1 MKIRPERSPSIERAA
16 PINQADAAAKLT
28 RVRRAFVV
36 VMGALAITTCI
47 PFALA
52 ASSGGKPDHLT
63 CDSLDYPL
71 GIDSA
76 QPLLSWQLQDAGF
89 AARQTAYRIE
99 VATTP
104 PLLTAAKPDVWDSG
118 RIASGKSFGVVYGGP
133 ELTAATRYYWR
144 VELWDKDGK
153 PYPASDVSWWETG
166 LLKEN
171 WKAQW
176 IGYEDAEHRAVRESG
191 AKWITN
197 ADNSTDSADQGSGDT
212 QHDFRFRFRL
222 TGPVKHAD
230 LFVTGK
236 DSAAAWVNG
245 KQVLETVPLPPWK
258 QAPWKTYLRQ
268 DVTSELRA
276 GENLL
281 AVGVTL
287 YGTPAANGMGAS
299 ETNRT
304 PMSAC
309 LYVEMMDGSAMV
321 WASNKEWKA
330 ALNAKQSWY
339 EPEFDDSA
347 WQSAIAYVPPPSP
360 MSTEAMGN
368 PWQTGPVKLLR
379 HSFAISKPVTSARL
393 YATALGAYRFQINGA
408 RVGDQIL
415 SPGWDDF
422 RTHVPYQAYDVTQQ
436 LTTGQNAIA
445 AWLAPGWYTTPLM
458 WFRQGYNYGDTPP
471 ALKAQ
476 LRIAYADGSIEW
488 IATDASWKADISPI
502 SQAEIYDGENYDA
515 RKEQA
520 GWDTAAFSDAQWKPV
535 DLVKPLEPE
544 IVPQSFPPIRAQQ
557 TLTAGAITSPKPGT
571 YIYDFHQ
578 NLAGVARLRARG
590 PAGTDVQLRFAEVL
604 NPDGT
609 LYVDN
614 LRTAK
619 ATDHYILSGKGL
631 EEFQPDFTFHGFR
644 YVEVTGLPDKPD
656 LTTVQAVAIYTDAS
670 FNVQLHSG
678 SPMINQLWSNILWGQ
693 RSNFV
698 GVPTDCPQRDER
710 LGWTADAQVF
720 WRTAS
725 YNMDLTQFSK
735 KFARDLRGT
744 QVGTPMYGIFAPGTD
759 RPNPGFGAG
768 WSDAG
773 VIIPWTAWLQSGDT
787 RVLEQNW
794 DAMEKYL
801 SAIQAA
807 NPDYL
812 WKKDYGIPFGDWL
825 SPEGRTLEPL
835 VATAYWAYDV
845 TLMQQM
851 AHALGKAEDEAK
863 YASLFGKIKT
873 AFASEYVHADGFIAG
888 ADNSPSPFGQINNPE
903 AKSNG
908 GDTQT
913 SYVLALNMKLLPDS
927 LRDTAA
933 NKLVAKIEANHWRL
947 ATGFLGTPYLLAVL
961 VDTGHSDVAYRLLL
975 NTEYPSW
982 GYLVGHGATTMWE
995 RWNGDEMRGDPSMNS
1010 YNHYAYGAVADWI
1023 YRYAAGIDALP
1034 SDAGFHTIYLHPNFD
1049 ARLGSLD
1056 FRYQSS
1062 YGEIRSAW
1070 SMKGKDVS
1078 WLVTV
1083 PPNTTAQ
1090 MPLPASERDE
1100 FTLDGEALTRSK
1112 KVRLVSS
1119 TEGNSTYEL
1128 PAGTYSF
1135 RISMQ

>member
-1 MKIRPERSPSIERAA
+1 MNSRLQCFANLENSALFHPANAANKGWRGARRSLVIIIAG
-16 PINQADAAAKLT
+16 LT
-28 RVRRAFVV
+28 
-36 VMGALAITTCI
+36 LTTCI
-47 PFALA
+47 
-52 ASSGGKPDHLT
+52 ASASAGKPQHLT
-63 CDSLDYPL
+63 CDSLEHPL
-71 GIDSA
+71 GIDSL
-76 QPLLSWQLQDAGF
+76 QPMFSWQLQDDGF

-99 VATTP
+99 VATKP
-104 PLLTAAKPDVWDSG
+104 SLLSGKPDVWDSG
-118 RIASGKSFGVVYGGP
+118 RIPSDKSFGVAYGGP
-133 ELTAATRYYWR
+133 QLAASTRYYWR
-144 VELWDKDGK
+144 VQLWNKDGK
-153 PYPASDVSWWETG
+153 PYPASDASWWETG
-166 LLKEN
+166 LLN
-171 WKAQW
+171 QSWKAQW
-176 IGYEDAEHRAVRESG
+176 IGYEDAEHRAVRKSG
-191 AKWITN
+191 ATWITN
-197 ADNSTDSADQGSGDT
+197 ADSSPAGAPAGRDT
-212 QHDFRFRFRL
+212 QHDFRFRFQL
-222 TGPVKHAD
+222 AGQVKRAE
-230 LFVTGK
+230 LFVTGE

-245 KQVLETVPLPPWK
+245 TQVLETVPLPPWK
-258 QAPWKTYLRQ
+258 QAPWKTYLRH
-268 DVTSELRA
+268 DVTADLHA

-287 YGTPAANGMGAS
+287 YGTPSVNGMGPS
-299 ETNRT
+299 QSDHT

-309 LYVEMMDGSAMV
+309 LYVEMMDGSTHV
-321 WASNKEWKA
+321 WASGKAWKG
-330 ALNAKQSWY
+330 ALDAKLNWY
-339 EPEFDDSA
+339 APEYDDSA
-347 WQSAIAYVPPPSP
+347 WQHAIAYVPPPSP
-360 MSTEAMGN
+360 MSTASMGN
-368 PWQTGPVKLLR
+368 PWPTGPVKLLR
-379 HSFAISKPVTSARL
+379 HSFSISKPVTSARL
-393 YATALGAYRFQINGA
+393 YVTALGAYRVQINGA
-408 RVGDQIL
+408 RVGDQVL

-436 LTTGQNAIA
+436 VKTGQNAVG

-458 WFRQGYNYGDTPP
+458 WLRQGYNYGDTPP
-471 ALKAQ
+471 ALKAE
-476 LRIAYADGSIEW
+476 LRIEHADGSIEW
-488 IATDASWKADISPI
+488 IVTDESWKADISPI
-502 SQAEIYDGENYDA
+502 SQAEIYDGEDYDA
-515 RKEQA
+515 TKEQP
-520 GWDTAAFSDAQWKPV
+520 GWDTATFSDAHWKPV

-544 IVPQSFPPIRAQQ
+544 IVPQSFQPIRPQQ
-557 TLTAGAITSPKPGT
+557 TLTADAITSPKPGI
-571 YIYDFHQ
+571 YIYDFRQ
-578 NLAGVARLRARG
+578 NLAGVARLQVRG
-590 PAGTDVQLRFAEVL
+590 PAGTGIQLRFGEVL

-619 ATDHYILSGKGL
+619 ATDHYVLSGKGL

-644 YVEVTGLPDKPD
+644 YVEVSGLPAKPD
-656 LTTVQAVAIYTDAS
+656 LTTVKAVAIYTDAPIT
-670 FNVQLHSG
+670 VQLHSG

-735 KFARDLRGT
+735 KFAQDIRGT

-759 RPNPGFGAG
+759 TPNPGFGAG

-812 WKKDYGIPFGDWL
+812 WKTDYGIPFGDWL
-825 SPEGRTLEPL
+825 SPEGPTLEPL

-845 TLMQQM
+845 TLMKQM
-851 AHALGKAEDEAK
+851 AHALGKSEDEAR
-863 YASLFGKIKT
+863 YDALFSKIRS
-873 AFASEYVHADGFIAG
+873 AFENQFVRADGFIAG
-888 ADNSPSPFGQINNPE
+888 ADNGPSPFGQINNPE
-903 AKSNG
+903 AKAKG

-913 SYVLALNMKLLPDS
+913 GYVLALNMHLVPDS
-927 LRDTAA
+927 LRDAA
-933 NKLVAKIEANHWRL
+933 SKKLVAKIEANGGRL

-995 RWNGDEMRGDPSMNS
+995 RWNGDQMRGDPSMNS

-1034 SDAGFHTIYLHPNFD
+1034 SEAGFHTIYLHPNFD
-1049 ARLGSLD
+1049 VRLGSLD
-1056 FRYQSS
+1056 VRYQSS
-1062 YGEIRSAW
+1062 YGEIKSSW
-1070 SMKGKDVS
+1070 SMNGTA
-1078 WLVTV
+1078 VTWQLTL
-1083 PPNTTAQ
+1083 PPNTTGRL
-1090 MPLPASERDE
+1090 PLAVTQQGK
-1100 FTLDGEALTRSK
+1100 FTLDGEALAKSK
-1112 KVRLVSS
+1112 KLGLVSS
-1119 TEGNSTYEL
+1119 GDGSSIYEL

-1135 RISMQ
+1135 RVTTN

>member
-1 MKIRPERSPSIERAA
+1 MDTRPQRSANLEDRA
-16 PINQADAAAKLT
+16 PIHQANAVSKRWRGANRSLLVLIAGLT
-28 RVRRAFVV
+28 LSAGSAF
-36 VMGALAITTCI
+36 
-47 PFALA
+47 
-52 ASSGGKPDHLT
+52 ASAGKPQHLT
-63 CDSLDYPL
+63 CDSLDHPL

-76 QPLLSWQLQDAGF
+76 QPLFSWQLQDNGF

-99 VATTP
+99 VATNP
-104 PLLTAAKPDVWDSG
+104 SLLSGKPDVWDSG
-118 RIASGKSFGVVYGGP
+118 RITSDKSFGVAYGGP
-133 ELTAATRYYWR
+133 QLAASTRYYWR
-144 VELWDKDGK
+144 VELWNKDGK

-166 LLKEN
+166 LLKTN
-171 WKAQW
+171 WRAQW
-176 IGYEDAEHRAVRESG
+176 IGYEDVEHRAVRKSG
-191 AKWITN
+191 ATWITN
-197 ADNSTDSADQGSGDT
+197 ADRSPAGAQIGRDT
-212 QHDFRFRFRL
+212 QHDFRLRFQL
-222 TGPVKHAD
+222 AGQVKHAD
-230 LFVTGK
+230 LFVTGE

-245 KQVLETVPLPPWK
+245 SQVLETVPLPPWK
-258 QAPWKTYLRQ
+258 QAPWKTYLRR
-268 DVTSELRA
+268 DVTGDLQA
-276 GENLL
+276 GKNLL

-287 YGTPAANGMGAS
+287 YGTPAANGMGPS
-299 ETNRT
+299 PSDQTS
-304 PMSAC
+304 MSAC
-309 LYVEMMDGSAMV
+309 LYVEMMDGSTRV
-321 WASNKEWKA
+321 WASGKEWKA
-330 ALNAKQSWY
+330 ALDAKLNWY
-339 EPEFDDSA
+339 TPEYDDSG
-347 WQSAIAYVPPPSP
+347 WRHAIAYVPPPSP
-360 MSTEAMGN
+360 MSTAAIGN

-393 YATALGAYRFQINGA
+393 YVTALGAYRFQINGS
-408 RVGDQIL
+408 RVGDQVL

-422 RTHVPYQAYDVTQQ
+422 RSHVPYQAYDVTQQ
-436 LTTGQNAIA
+436 LKTGQNAMG

-471 ALKAQ
+471 TLKAQ
-476 LRIAYADGSIEW
+476 LRIEHADGSIEW
-488 IATDASWKADISPI
+488 IVSDESWRADISPI

-515 RKEQA
+515 TKEQP
-520 GWDTAAFSDAQWKPV
+520 GWDTATFSDAHWKPV

-544 IVPQSFPPIRAQQ
+544 IVPQSFQPIRPQQ
-557 TLTAGAITSPKPGT
+557 IFTATAITNPKPGV

-578 NLAGVARLRARG
+578 NMAGVARLQVRG
-590 PAGTDVQLRFAEVL
+590 PAGTDVQLRFGEVL
-604 NPDGT
+604 NPDGS
-609 LYVDN
+609 LYVEN
-614 LRTAK
+614 LRSAK

-644 YVEVTGLPDKPD
+644 YVEVSGLPAKPD
-656 LTTVQAVAIYTDAS
+656 LTTVKAVAIYTDAPIT
-670 FNVQLHSG
+670 VQLHSG

-735 KFARDLRGT
+735 KYARDIRAT
-744 QVGTPMYGIFAPGTD
+744 QVGTPMYGIFAPGTST
-759 RPNPGFGAG
+759 PNPGYAAG

-773 VIIPWTAWLQSGDT
+773 VIIPWTTWLQTGDT
-787 RVLEQNW
+787 RVLQQNW

-812 WKKDYGIPFGDWL
+812 WKKNYGIPFGDWL
-825 SPEGRTLEPL
+825 SPEGPTLEPL

-845 TLMQQM
+845 TLMKQM
-851 AHALGKAEDEAK
+851 AHALGKTEDEAK
-863 YASLFGKIKT
+863 YDALFSKIRT
-873 AFASEYVHADGFIAG
+873 AFANAFVHADGFIAG
-888 ADNSPSPFGQINNPE
+888 ADNGPSPFGQINNPE
-903 AKSNG
+903 AKAKG

-913 SYVLALNMKLLPDS
+913 GYVLALNMHLVPDS
-927 LRDTAA
+927 LRDAA
-933 NKLVAKIEANHWRL
+933 SKKLVAKIEANGGRL

-975 NTEYPSW
+975 NTGYPSW
-982 GYLVGHGATTMWE
+982 GYLVEHGATTMWE
-995 RWNGDEMRGDPSMNS
+995 RWNGDQMRGDPSMNS

-1062 YGEIRSAW
+1062 YGEIRSSW
-1070 SMKGKDVS
+1070 SMKGAAVT
-1078 WLVTV
+1078 WLIKI
-1083 PPNTTAQ
+1083 PPNTTGRL
-1090 MPLPASERDE
+1090 PLAATQEGK
-1100 FTLDGEALTRSK
+1100 FKLDGKELTKNKRLS
-1112 KVRLVSS
+1112 LVSS
-1119 TEGNSTYEL
+1119 ADGSSAYEL

-1135 RISMQ
+1135 RITAN

>member
-1 MKIRPERSPSIERAA
+1 MHIRSPHALSRAPLLAIAATFLLPPMFAA
-16 PINQADAAAKLT
+16 PPSL
-28 RVRRAFVV
+28 
-36 VMGALAITTCI
+36 
-47 PFALA
+47 
-52 ASSGGKPDHLT
+52 KPAHLT
-63 CDSLDYPL
+63 CDSLDQPL
-71 GIDSA
+71 GIDTA
-76 QPLLSWQLQDAGF
+76 QPLFAWQLQDEGF
-89 AARQTAYRIE
+89 AARQTAYRLE
-99 VATTP
+99 VATKP
-104 PLLTAAKPDVWDSG
+104 AMLASGKPDVWDSG
-118 RIASGKSFGVVYGGP
+118 RIASDKSFGVAYGGP
-133 ELTAATRYYWR
+133 ALAASTRYYWR
-144 VELWDKDGK
+144 VEVWDKDGK
-153 PYPASDVSWWETG
+153 LYPASDVTWWETG

-176 IGYEDAEHRAVRESG
+176 IGYEDPEHRAVRESG
-191 AKWITN
+191 ATWITN
-197 ADNSTDSADQGSGDT
+197 ADPAKDRIPQAGPDT
-212 QHDFRFRFRL
+212 QHDFRFKFQL
-222 TGPVKHAD
+222 KGPVKRAD

-245 KQVLETVPLPPWK
+245 KQVLEAVPLPPWK

-268 DVTSELRA
+268 DVTSDLRP

-287 YGTPAANGMGAS
+287 YGTPSATGMGS
-299 ETNRT
+299 SDSNRT

-309 LYVEMMDGSAMV
+309 LYVEMADGTAV
-321 WASNKEWKA
+321 VLASGREWKA
-330 ALNAKQSWY
+330 DLNAQQGWQ
-339 EPEFDDSA
+339 EPKYDDSA
-347 WQSAIAYVPPPSP
+347 WRNAIDYVPPQTT
-360 MSTEAMGN
+360 MSVDALGH

-379 HSFAISKPVTSARL
+379 HGFAIDNPVFSARL
-393 YATALGAYRFQINGA
+393 YVTALGAYRFQLNGV
-408 RVGDQIL
+408 RVGDQVL

-436 LTTGQNAIA
+436 LKTGQNAMA

-476 LRIAYADGSIEW
+476 LRIEHADGSIEW

-502 SQAEIYDGENYDA
+502 SQAEIYDGESYDA
-515 RKEQA
+515 RKQQP
-520 GWDTAAFSDAQWKPV
+520 GWDTAAFSDAHWKPV
-535 DLVKPLEPE
+535 DVVKPLEPE
-544 IVPQSFPPIRAQQ
+544 IVPQSFQPIRAHQV
-557 TLTAGAITSPKPGT
+557 LTAAEMTSPKPGI
-571 YIYDFHQ
+571 YIYDFRQ
-578 NLAGVARLRARG
+578 NLAGVARLQVQG
-590 PAGTDVQLRFAEVL
+590 PRGTDIQLRFAEVL

-609 LYVDN
+609 MYVDN

-619 ATDHYILSGKGL
+619 ATDHYILSGNGR

-644 YVEVTGLPDKPD
+644 YVEVTGLSRKPD
-656 LTTVQAVAIYTDAS
+656 LNAVKAVAFYTDAP
-670 FNVQLHSG
+670 FTVQLHSG

-725 YNMDLTQFSK
+725 YNMDLTEFSK
-735 KFARDLRGT
+735 KFAGDIRGT

-759 RPNPGFGAG
+759 TPNPGFGAG

-787 RVLEQNW
+787 RVIEQNW

-801 SAIQAA
+801 AAIQAA
-807 NPDYL
+807 NPTYL
-812 WKKDYGIPFGDWL
+812 WKTGSGTPFGDWL
-825 SPEGRTLEPL
+825 SPEGPTLQPL

-851 AHALGKAEDEAK
+851 AHALGKTEEEEK
-863 YASLFGKIKT
+863 YAALFTSIKT
-873 AFASEYVHADGFIAG
+873 AFAAEFIHPDGFIAG
-888 ADNSPSPFGQINNPE
+888 ADNGPSPFGQINNPE
-903 AKSNG
+903 AKAAG

-913 SYVLALNMKLLPDS
+913 SYVLALNMKLVPDA
-927 LRDTAA
+927 LRAAAA
-933 NKLVAKIEANHWRL
+933 NRLIAKIEANHGRL

-975 NTEYPSW
+975 NTDYPSW

-995 RWNGDEMRGDPSMNS
+995 RWNGDQMRGDPSMNS

-1023 YRYAAGIDALP
+1023 YRYAAGVDALP
-1034 SDAGFHTIYLHPNFD
+1034 GDAGFHTIYLHPTLD

-1062 YGEIRSAW
+1062 YGEIRSSW
-1070 SMKGKDVS
+1070 SMNGTTAT
-1078 WLVTV
+1078 WLVVV
-1083 PPNTTAQ
+1083 PPNTTAHL
-1090 MPLPASERDE
+1090 PLPATQQNK
-1100 FTLDGEALTRSK
+1100 FTLDGKPL
-1112 KVRLVSS
+1112 SS
-1119 TEGNSTYEL
+1119 TTKLRLISSADGTSTYEL

-1135 RISMQ
+1135 RVNTQ

>member
-1 MKIRPERSPSIERAA
+1 MKTKPQCTASLEDF
-16 PINQADAAAKLT
+16 NQANTESKRARGLC
-28 RVRRAFVV
+28 RAFVV
-36 VMGALAITTCI
+36 VFAGLAVTSC
-47 PFALA
+47 LA
-52 ASSGGKPDHLT
+52 SASVGKPTHLA
-63 CDSLDYPL
+63 CDSLDQPL

-89 AARQTAYRIE
+89 GARQTAYRIK
-99 VATTP
+99 VATKP
-104 PLLTAAKPDVWDSG
+104 ALLAGAKPDVWDSG
-118 RIASGKSFGVVYGGP
+118 RITSDKSFGVVYGGP
-133 ELTAATRYYWR
+133 ELAPSTRYYWS

-153 PYPASDVSWWETG
+153 PYPASESWWETG
-166 LLKEN
+166 LLKES

-176 IGYEDAEHRAVRESG
+176 IGYEDAEHRAARESG
-191 AKWITN
+191 ATWITN
-197 ADNSTDSADQGSGDT
+197 ADVSTQSAQEGRDT
-212 QHDFRFRFRL
+212 QHDFRFRFQL
-222 TGPVKHAD
+222 PGPVKRAA
-230 LFVTGK
+230 LFVTGE
-236 DSAAAWVNG
+236 DSSAAWVNG

-258 QAPWKTYLRQ
+258 QAPWKTYLRK
-268 DVTSELRA
+268 DVTAELRA
-276 GENLL
+276 GRNLL

-287 YGTPAANGMGAS
+287 YGAPSANGMGSS

-304 PMSAC
+304 PMNAC
-309 LYVEMMDGSAMV
+309 LYVEMMDGSTMV
-321 WASNKEWKA
+321 WTSGKEWKA
-330 ALNAKQSWY
+330 ALDAKQNWY
-339 EPEFDDSA
+339 SPEYDDSA
-347 WQSAIAYVPPPSP
+347 WQSAIAYVPPATP
-360 MSTEAMGN
+360 MSTAALGN

-379 HSFAISKPVTSARL
+379 HSFEISRPVISARL

-408 RVGDQIL
+408 RVGDQVL

-422 RTHVPYQAYDVTQQ
+422 RARVPYQAYDVTRQ
-436 LTTGQNAIA
+436 LKTGQNAIA

-476 LRIAYADGSIEW
+476 LRLEHADGSVEW
-488 IATDASWKADISPI
+488 ISTDASWRADLSPI

-520 GWDTAAFSDAQWKPV
+520 GWDTAAFSDEHWKPV

-544 IVPQSFPPIRAQQ
+544 IVSQSFQPIRAQK
-557 TLTAGAITSPKPGT
+557 TLAADAMTNPKPGV

-578 NLAGVARLRARG
+578 NLAGVPLLRVQG
-590 PAGTDVQLRFAEVL
+590 PAGTDVQLRFAEAL

-644 YVEVTGLPDKPD
+644 YVELSGLPAKPD
-656 LTTVQAVAIYTDAS
+656 LTTVKAVAIYTDAP
-670 FNVQLHSG
+670 FTVQLHSG

-735 KFARDLRGT
+735 KFARDVRDT
-744 QVGTPMYGIFAPGTD
+744 QVGTPMYGIFAPGTGTAS
-759 RPNPGFGAG
+759 PGFGAG

-801 SAIQAA
+801 SAIQAG
-807 NPDYL
+807 NPDFL
-812 WKKDYGIPFGDWL
+812 WKKGYGIPFGDWL
-825 SPEGRTLEPL
+825 SPEGPTLEPL

-845 TLMQQM
+845 TLMRQM
-851 AHALGKAEDEAK
+851 AHALGKTDDEAR
-863 YASLFGKIKT
+863 YADLFSKIKT
-873 AFASEYVHADGFIAG
+873 AFANEYVHADGFVAG
-888 ADNSPSPFGQINNPE
+888 ADNSPSAFGRINNPE
-903 AKSNG
+903 AKSKG

-913 SYVLALNMKLLPDS
+913 GYVLALNMQLIPDS
-927 LRDTAA
+927 LRDAA
-933 NKLVAKIEANHWRL
+933 SKKLIAKIEANHWRL

-995 RWNGDEMRGDPSMNS
+995 RWNGDQMRGDPSMNS

-1034 SDAGFHTIYLHPNFD
+1034 SDAGFHTINLHPNFD
-1049 ARLGSLD
+1049 VRLGSLD
-1056 FRYQSS
+1056 FRYLSS
-1062 YGEIRSAW
+1062 YGEIRSSW
-1070 SMKGKDVS
+1070 SMKGKAIT
-1078 WLVTV
+1078 WLVTI
-1083 PPNTTAQ
+1083 PPNTTAHL
-1090 MPLPASERDE
+1090 PLPASQQDR
-1100 FTLDGEALTRSK
+1100 FTLDGEALAGSK
-1112 KVRLVSS
+1112 KLHLLSS
-1119 TEGNSTYEL
+1119 GEGSSTYEL

-1135 RISMQ
+1135 RVTGN

>member
-1 MKIRPERSPSIERAA
+1 MHMTSPIAFHSAAQRAIRAT
-16 PINQADAAAKLT
+16 L
-28 RVRRAFVV
+28 
-36 VMGALAITTCI
+36 LAIFCLA
-47 PFALA
+47 PAFA
-52 ASSGGKPDHLT
+52 ASLAGKPAHLT
-63 CDSLDYPL
+63 CDSLTQPL
-71 GIDSA
+71 GIDSS
-76 QPLLSWQLQDAGF
+76 QPLFSWQLQDPGE

-99 VATTP
+99 VASKP
-104 PLLTAAKPDVWDSG
+104 AMLTGSKPDVWDSG
-118 RIASGKSFGVVYGGP
+118 RITSDKSLGVVYGGP
-133 ELTAATRYYWR
+133 ALAASTRYYWR
-144 VELWDKDGK
+144 VDVWDKDGK
-153 PYPASDVSWWETG
+153 LYPASDVTWWETG
-166 LLKEN
+166 LLKEP

-176 IGYEDAEHRAVRESG
+176 IGYEDPEHRAVRKSG
-191 AKWITN
+191 ATWITN
-197 ADNSTDSADQGSGDT
+197 ADGMAKNGADT
-212 QHDFRFRFRL
+212 QHDFRFKFQL
-222 TGPVKHAD
+222 NGPVKHAD
-230 LFVTGK
+230 LFVTGE

-245 KQVLETVPLPPWK
+245 KQVLEAVPLPPWK
-258 QAPWKTYLRQ
+258 QAPWKTYLLK
-268 DVTSELRA
+268 DVTANVRS

-287 YGTPAANGMGAS
+287 YGTPSPTGMVAP
-299 ETNRT
+299 ETNQT

-309 LYVEMMDGSAMV
+309 LYVEMTDGSV
-321 WASNKEWKA
+321 VVFASNKEWKA
-330 ALNAKQSWY
+330 RLDADQGWYDPKYDDAPWSNA
-339 EPEFDDSA
+339 A
-347 WQSAIAYVPPPSP
+347 AYVLPKTP
-360 MSTEAMGN
+360 MSASTLGN
-368 PWQTGPVKLLR
+368 PWRTGPVKLLR
-379 HSFAISKPVTSARL
+379 HSFAVSAPITSARL
-393 YATALGAYRFQINGA
+393 YVTALGAYRVQINGA

-422 RTHVPYQAYDVTQQ
+422 RAHVPYQAYDVTRQVK
-436 LTTGQNAIA
+436 TGQNAIA

-476 LRIAYADGSIEW
+476 LRIEHADGSIEW
-488 IATDASWKADISPI
+488 IATDATWKADISPI
-502 SQAEIYDGENYDA
+502 SQAEIYDGEDYDA

-520 GWDTAAFSDAQWKPV
+520 GWDAASFSDAHWKPV
-535 DLVKPLEPE
+535 DLLNPREPE
-544 IVPQSFPPIRAQQ
+544 IVPQSFQPIRAQQ
-557 TLTAGAITSPKPGT
+557 TLTATEITNPRPGV
-571 YIYDFHQ
+571 YIYDFRQ

-590 PAGTDVQLRFAEVL
+590 TAGTDVQLRFAEVL

-619 ATDHYILSGKGL
+619 ATDHFVLAGRGD

-644 YVEVTGLPDKPD
+644 YVEVTGLKYKPD
-656 LTTVQAVAIYTDAS
+656 LNAVKAVAMYTDAPIT
-670 FNVQLHSG
+670 VQMQSG

-735 KFARDLRGT
+735 KFARDIRNT

-759 RPNPGFGAG
+759 TPNPGFGAG

-787 RVLEQNW
+787 RIIEQNW

-801 SAIQAA
+801 AAIQAA
-807 NPDYL
+807 NPSYL
-812 WKKDYGIPFGDWL
+812 WKTGYGIPFGDWL
-825 SPEGRTLEPL
+825 SPEGPTLEPL
-835 VATAYWAYDV
+835 VASAYWAYDV

-851 AHALGKAEDEAK
+851 AHALGKTEEEAK
-863 YASLFGKIKT
+863 YAEIFNKIKT
-873 AFASEYVHADGFIAG
+873 AFGAEYIHADGFIPG
-888 ADNSPSPFGQINNPE
+888 ADNGPSPFGQINNPE
-903 AKSNG
+903 AKAAG

-913 SYVLALNMKLLPDS
+913 SYVLALNMGLVPDS
-927 LRDTAA
+927 LRAAAA
-933 NKLVAKIEANHWRL
+933 NRLVAKIEANHGRL

-961 VDTGHSDVAYRLLL
+961 VDTGHSDLAYRLLL

-995 RWNGDEMRGDPSMNS
+995 RWNGDQMRGDPSMNS

-1034 SDAGFHTIYLHPNFD
+1034 TDAGFHTIYLHPNFD

-1056 FRYQSS
+1056 FHYQSA
-1062 YGEIRSAW
+1062 YGEIRSSW
-1070 SMKGKDVS
+1070 SMKGTAVT

-1083 PPNTTAQ
+1083 PPNAKAN
-1090 MPLPASERDE
+1090 MPVRTDQQNK
-1100 FTLDGEALTRSK
+1100 FTLDGESLSNSK
-1112 KVRLVSS
+1112 KLRLVSEAQGS
-1119 TEGNSTYEL
+1119 ATYEL

-1135 RISMQ
+1135 RITTQ

>member
-1 MKIRPERSPSIERAA
+1 MQMNPLNPLRCAS
-16 PINQADAAAKLT
+16 
-28 RVRRAFVV
+28 V
-36 VMGALAITTCI
+36 LAG
-47 PFALA
+47 LA
-52 ASSGGKPDHLT
+52 AVVLLAPAFAASASGKPAHLT
-63 CDSLDYPL
+63 CDSLEHPL
-71 GIDSA
+71 GIDSS
-76 QPLLSWQLQDAGF
+76 QPAFSWQLQDAGF

-99 VATTP
+99 VASKP
-104 PLLTAAKPDVWDSG
+104 AILTGGKPDVWDSG
-118 RIASGKSFGVVYGGP
+118 RVASDKSFGVVYSGP
-133 ELTAATRYYWR
+133 ELAASTRYYWR
-144 VELWDKDGK
+144 VEVWDKDGK

-166 LLKEN
+166 LLKES

-176 IGYEDAEHRAVRESG
+176 IGFEDPEHRAVRKSG
-191 AKWITN
+191 ATWITN
-197 ADNSTDSADQGSGDT
+197 ADSSKDQAKQGSADT
-212 QHDFRFRFRL
+212 QHDFRFRFQL
-222 TGPVKHAD
+222 NGTVKHAD
-230 LFVTGK
+230 LFATGE

-245 KQVLETVPLPPWK
+245 KQVMQTVPLAPWK

-268 DVTSELRA
+268 DVTSDLHA

-287 YGTPAANGMGAS
+287 YGTPSANGMGSS
-299 ETNRT
+299 ETDRT

-309 LYVEMMDGSAMV
+309 LYVEMADGSV
-321 WASNKEWKA
+321 VVLASGKEWKA
-330 ALNAKQSWY
+330 ALNAEPGWY
-339 EPEFDDSA
+339 EPKYGDFA
-347 WQSAIAYVPPPSP
+347 WQSAIAYVPPATP
-360 MSTEAMGN
+360 MSTASIGN

-379 HSFAISKPVTSARL
+379 HSFEISKPVTSARL
-393 YATALGAYRFQINGA
+393 YVTALGAYRFQINGV
-408 RVGDQIL
+408 RIGDQVL

-436 LTTGQNAIA
+436 LKTGKNALG

-476 LRIAYADGSIEW
+476 LRVEHADGSVDW
-488 IATDASWKADISPI
+488 VATDDSWRADISPI
-502 SQAEIYDGENYDA
+502 SQAEIYDGESYDA

-520 GWDTAAFSDAQWKPV
+520 GWDTAAFSDAHWQQV

-544 IVPQSFPPIRAQQ
+544 IVAQSFQPITAHQ
-557 TLTAGAITSPKPGT
+557 TLTAAAITNPKPGI
-571 YIYDFHQ
+571 YIYDFRQ
-578 NLAGVARLRARG
+578 NLAGVARLRVRG

-609 LYVDN
+609 MYVEN

-619 ATDHYILSGKGL
+619 ATDHFVLSGKGE

-644 YVEVTGLPDKPD
+644 YVEITGLPNKPD
-656 LTTVQAVAIYTDAS
+656 LAAVKAVARYTDAP
-670 FNVQLHSG
+670 FTVELHSG

-735 KFARDLRGT
+735 KFGGDLRGT
-744 QVGTPMYGIFAPGTD
+744 QVGTPMYGIFAPGTGT
-759 RPNPGFGAG
+759 PNPGFGAG

-787 RVLEQNW
+787 RVVEQNW

-801 SAIQAA
+801 AAIQAA
-807 NPDYL
+807 NPTYL
-812 WKKDYGIPFGDWL
+812 WKTGYGIPFGDWL
-825 SPEGRTLEPL
+825 SPEGPTLEPL

-851 AHALGKAEDEAK
+851 AHALGKTDEEAK
-863 YASLFGKIKT
+863 YADLFSKIRT
-873 AFASEYVHADGFIAG
+873 AFANEFIHSDGFIAG
-888 ADNSPSPFGQINNPE
+888 ADNGPSPFGQINNPE
-903 AKSNG
+903 AKARG

-913 SYVLALNMKLLPDS
+913 GYVLALNMKLVPDS
-927 LRDTAA
+927 LRAA
-933 NKLVAKIEANHWRL
+933 AADKLVAKIQANHGRL

-982 GYLVGHGATTMWE
+982 GYLVEHGATTMWE
-995 RWNGDEMRGDPSMNS
+995 RWNGDQMRDDPSMNS

-1034 SDAGFHTIYLHPNFD
+1034 ADAGFHTIYLHPNFD

-1070 SMKGKDVS
+1070 SMKGTAVT
-1078 WLVTV
+1078 WVVTV
-1083 PPNTTAQ
+1083 PPNTTAHI
-1090 MPLPASERDE
+1090 PLPAGQQDKYS
-1100 FTLDGEALTRSK
+1100 LDGEALNSSK
-1112 KVRLVSS
+1112 KLRLLSS
-1119 TEGNSTYEL
+1119 ADGISTYEL

-1135 RISMQ
+1135 QVTTQ